1 MKICFLDNS
10 PIPYTSNDLNSKDI
24 RGAENVIIHLS
35 NELTKLNNNVDVF
48 NNSLKNEI
56 INSVKWSNLNNANKN
71 ITYDLAF
78 TNNDMKLFEKIN
90 AN

>member
-35 NELTKLNNNVDVF
+35 NELTKLNNYVDVF

-56 INSVKWSNLNNANKN
+56 INSVKWSNLNNTNKN